1 MTRKDLELVNPKLLE
16 TVSFLNRLGVKKVK
30 GDINTT
36 TGIQKIYITV
46 PKTNDFELVG
56 NYPYSNSIDIE
67 NLELSDPE
75 SVAEFAAL
83 IIKELLVDITFS
95 INDNIPEELKS
106 NNIRRL
112 ASRNLIKVYSKTRD
126 EDWSMDK
133 SVERF
138 ESVFKSALAIEAASG
153 LVKLK
158 NRQQ

>member
-1 MTRKDLELVNPKLLE
+1 MTRKDLELANPKLLE
-16 TVSFLNRLGVKKVK
+16 IVSFLNRLGVKKVK
-30 GDINTT
+30 GDVDIT

-56 NYPYSNSIDIE
+56 DYPYSNLIDIE

-75 SVAEFAAL
+75 SVAEFAAS

-95 INDNIPEELKS
+95 INDTPEELKS
-106 NNIRRL
+106 NDIMRL
-112 ASRNLIKVYSKTRD
+112 ASRNLIKVYSKTID

-138 ESVFKSALAIEAASG
+138 ESVFKSALAIEAAYG

-158 NRQQ
+158 NRQP